1 MVDTARMTERPA
13 VSTARTGVVVL
24 ATAFV
29 LLAGFFNVIA
39 GIAAIADD
47 QRYVES
53 ELLFGSLALWGVFW
67 LLLGGLQVLIGVLLF
82 QQKPAGAV
90 LGIAVA
96 IINASLHLMFVG
108 AYPIW
113 SLTIIAIDAAVIWA
127 LTTHPAFA
135 EQPVQR

>member
-1 MVDTARMTERPA
+1 MSDRPA
-13 VSTARTGVVVL
+13 VSTARTGVVVF
-24 ATAFV
+24 ATAFI
-29 LLAGFFNVIA
+29 LMA
-39 GIAAIADD
+39 GIFNLISGVAAIADD
-47 QRYVES
+47 QRFAVD
-53 ELLFGSLALWGVFW
+53 ELLFGNLTLWGIFW
-67 LLLGGLQVLIGVLLF
+67 LLLGGLQLAVGVLLF

-90 LGIAVA
+90 LGIAIA

-135 EQPVQR
+135 DKPVQR

>member
-1 MVDTARMTERPA
+1 MSERPA

-24 ATAFV
+24 ATAFI
-29 LLAGFFNVIA
+29 LLAGFFNLISGV
-39 GIAAIADD
+39 AAIAGD
-47 QRYVES
+47 QRFAVD
-53 ELLFGSLALWGVFW
+53 ELLFGNLTLWGIFW
-67 LLLGGLQVLIGVLLF
+67 LLLGGLQVLIGILLF

-90 LGIAVA
+90 LGITVA

-135 EQPVQR
+135 ETPVER

>member
-1 MVDTARMTERPA
+1 MSDRPA

-24 ATAFV
+24 ATAFI
-29 LLAGFFNVIA
+29 LMA
-39 GIAAIADD
+39 GIFNLISGVAAIADD
-47 QRYVES
+47 QRFAVD
-53 ELLFGSLALWGVFW
+53 ELLFGNLTLWGIFW
-67 LLLGGLQVLIGVLLF
+67 LLLGGLQLAVGVLLF

-90 LGIAVA
+90 LGIAIA

-135 EQPVQR
+135 DKPVQR

>member
-1 MVDTARMTERPA
+1 MSERPA

-24 ATAFV
+24 ATAFI
-29 LLAGFFNVIA
+29 LLAGFFNLISGV
-39 GIAAIADD
+39 AAFADD
-47 QRYVES
+47 QRFATE
-53 ELLFGSLALWGVFW
+53 ELLFGSLTLWGIFW
-67 LLLGGLQVLIGVLLF
+67 VLLGGLQVLIGVLLF

-135 EQPVQR
+135 ETPVER